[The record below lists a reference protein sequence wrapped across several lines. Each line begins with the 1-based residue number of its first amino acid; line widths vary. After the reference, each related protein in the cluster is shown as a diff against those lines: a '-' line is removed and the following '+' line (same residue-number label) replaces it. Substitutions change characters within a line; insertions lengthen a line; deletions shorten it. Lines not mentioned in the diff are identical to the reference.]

1 MSVALFIAN
10 KGAFFGVGEAAGL
23 FLACF
28 ITLLFTGPGKVS
40 LDRFIGK

>member
-1 MSVALFIAN
+1 
-10 KGAFFGVGEAAGL
+10 VGEAAGL